1 MDEPEEIDE
10 PEVIKE
16 TGEADSTVVV
26 KNWRDYG
33 RNALVNLKKNWRCYA
48 KKGLAV
54 LKWTAVFFFAST
66 LFVEVLFTFINP
78 PVTPLMISR
87 VVEQKINGKRAK
99 LHKKWMP
106 IEKISPNMY
115 QAVVA
120 SEDNR
125 FLEHWGIDV
134 QAIEKAVQYNKRHRR
149 KHGAS
154 TITQQ
159 VAKNVFLWPARTWL
173 RKGFELY
180 FTVTIDLIWSKRRI
194 MEVYL
199 NVIETGDGIYGTEA
213 AAKDYFHKSAKNLT
227 RGEAALIAACL
238 PNPRKRNPA
247 APTPYLLRRQGRIL
261 NLMNKIGNV
270 KF

>member
-1 MDEPEEIDE
+1 MDEPE
-10 PEVIKE
+10 VLKE
-16 TGEADSTVVV
+16 AVEAEGTVVV
-26 KNWRDYG
+26 KDWRYYG
-33 RNALVNLKKNWRCYA
+33 RKALVI
-48 KKGLAV
+48 

-66 LFVEVLFTFINP
+66 LFMEVLFSFINP
-78 PVTPLMISR
+78 PITPLMIHR
-87 VVEQKINGKRAK
+87 VIEQKMAGKKAR

-115 QAVVA
+115 RAVVA

-134 QAIEKAVQYNKRHRR
+134 QAIEKAVQYNKRHKR

-213 AAKDYFHKSAKNLT
+213 AARDYFHKSAKNLT
-227 RGEAALIAACL
+227 RGEAALIASCL

-247 APTPYLLRRQGRIL
+247 APTSYLLRRQARIL
-261 NLMNKIGNV
+261 NLMNKIGEV

>member
-1 MDEPEEIDE
+1 VKPEKMDEPEVTN
-10 PEVIKE
+10 PVA
-16 TGEADSTVVV
+16 EADNTIAE
-26 KNWRDYG
+26 KKWRYYGKKALNAWKENWRYYA
-33 RNALVNLKKNWRCYA
+33 RVALT
-48 KKGLAV
+48 V
-54 LKWTAVFFFAST
+54 LKWTAVYFFAST
-66 LFVEVLFTFINP
+66 IFIEIIFTFINP
-78 PVTPLMISR
+78 PVTPLMITR
-87 VVEQKINGKRAK
+87 VIEQKMAGKKAK

-213 AAKDYFHKSAKNLT
+213 AARDYFHKSAKNLT
-227 RGEAALIAACL
+227 RGEASLIAACL

-247 APTPYLLRRQGRIL
+247 APTTYLLQRQARIL
-261 NLMNKIGNV
+261 NLMNKIGDV

>member
-1 MDEPEEIDE
+1 MDE
-10 PEVIKE
+10 PEVINE
-16 TGEADSTVVV
+16 PVEADSAVVV
-26 KNWRDYG
+26 KNLRYYA
-33 RNALVNLKKNWRCYA
+33 RTALIGMKNNWRNYA
-48 KKGLAV
+48 RKSLTI
-54 LKWTAVFFFAST
+54 LKWTVVFFFAST
-66 LFVEVLFTFINP
+66 LFIEVLFTFINP
-78 PVTPLMISR
+78 PITPLMINR
-87 VVEQKINGKRAK
+87 VFEQKMDGKKAK

-199 NVIETGDGIYGTEA
+199 NVIETGDGVYGTEA
-213 AAKDYFHKSAKNLT
+213 AAREYFHKSAKNLT

-238 PNPRKRNPA
+238 PNPIKRNPA
-247 APTPYLLRRQGRIL
+247 APTPYLLRRQGRWDPIRAA
-261 NLMNKIGNV
+261 KSGPRP
-270 KF
+270 

>member
-1 MDEPEEIDE
+1 MNE
-10 PEVIKE
+10 PEVINQAGK
-16 TGEADSTVVV
+16 ADSTVLV
-26 KNWRDYG
+26 KNWRYYG
-33 RNALVNLKKNWRCYA
+33 RNALDVLKKNWRNYA
-48 KKGLAV
+48 KKALTI

-66 LFVEVLFTFINP
+66 LFIEILFTFINP
-78 PVTPLMISR
+78 PITPLMINR
-87 VVEQKINGKRAK
+87 VIEQKMAGKRAK

-115 QAVVA
+115 RAVVA

-134 QAIEKAVQYNKRHRR
+134 QAIEKAVQYNKRHKR

-213 AAKDYFHKSAKNLT
+213 AARDYFHKSAKNLT

-247 APTPYLLRRQGRIL
+247 APTPYLLRRQARIL
-261 NLMNKIGNV
+261 NLMNKIGDV

>member
-1 MDEPEEIDE
+1 MDE

-16 TGEADSTVVV
+16 AVEADSLVVV
-26 KNWRDYG
+26 KNWRYYG
-33 RNALVNLKKNWRCYA
+33 RKALIELKENWRYYA
-48 KKGLAV
+48 KKALIV

-66 LFVEVLFTFINP
+66 FIIEVLFTFINP
-78 PVTPLMISR
+78 PITPLMINR
-87 VVEQKINGKRAK
+87 VIEQKMAGKKAK
-99 LHKKWMP
+99 LHKKWIP

-115 QAVVA
+115 RAVVA

-213 AAKDYFHKSAKNLT
+213 AARDYFHKSAKNLT

-261 NLMNKIGNV
+261 NLMNKIGDV

>member
-1 MDEPEEIDE
+1 MDEPEVVNQ
-10 PEVIKE
+10 PS
-16 TGEADSTVVV
+16 EADNPVEV
-26 KNWRDYG
+26 KNRQYFG
-33 RNALVNLKKNWRCYA
+33 RKALIAFKNNWRHYG
-48 KKGLAV
+48 KKTLV
-54 LKWTAVFFFAST
+54 IMKWTAVFFFAST

-78 PVTPLMISR
+78 PITPLMITR
-87 VVEQKINGKRAK
+87 VIEQKLAGKKAR

-134 QAIEKAVQYNKRHRR
+134 QAIEKAVEYNKRHRR

-199 NVIETGDGIYGTEA
+199 NVIETGNGIYGTEA
-213 AAKDYFHKSAKNLT
+213 AAREYFHKSAKNLT
-227 RGEAALIAACL
+227 RGESALIAACL

>member
-1 MDEPEEIDE
+1 VKPEEMDEPE
-10 PEVIKE
+10 VANQSV
-16 TGEADSTVVV
+16 EADNPVVV
-26 KNWRDYG
+26 KSRRYFG
-33 RNALVNLKKNWRCYA
+33 RNALISLKNNWRSYG
-48 KKGLAV
+48 KKALV
-54 LKWTAVFFFAST
+54 ILKWTAVFFFAST

-78 PVTPLMISR
+78 PVTPLMITR
-87 VVEQKINGKRAK
+87 VIEQKLAGKKAK

-199 NVIETGDGIYGTEA
+199 NVIETGNGIYGTEA
-213 AAKDYFHKSAKNLT
+213 AAREYFHKSAKNLS

-247 APTPYLLRRQGRIL
+247 APTSYLLGRQGRIL
-261 NLMNKIGNV
+261 NLMNKIGPV

>member
-1 MDEPEEIDE
+1 MDEPE
-10 PEVIKE
+10 VLH
-16 TGEADSTVVV
+16 EAVVPDSNVLVENRRFNV
-26 KNWRDYG
+26 KNALIAFIKNWRYYG
-33 RNALVNLKKNWRCYA
+33 IEALII
-48 KKGLAV
+48 

-78 PVTPLMISR
+78 PVTPLMINR
-87 VVEQKINGKRAK
+87 VIEQKLAGKKAK

-134 QAIEKAVQYNKRHRR
+134 QAIEKAVQYNKRHKR

-213 AAKDYFHKSAKNLT
+213 AARDYFHKSAKNLT
-227 RGEAALIAACL
+227 RGEAALIASCL

-247 APTPYLLRRQGRIL
+247 APTSYLLRRQGRIL
-261 NLMNKIGNV
+261 NLMNKIGAV

>member
-1 MDEPEEIDE
+1 MDEPDVSPPFI
-10 PEVIKE
+10 
-16 TGEADSTVVV
+16 EAENPIVV
-26 KNWRDYG
+26 KDWRYYS
-33 RNALVNLKKNWRCYA
+33 RKILVA
-48 KKGLAV
+48 
-54 LKWTAVFFFAST
+54 LKWTVLFFFAST
-66 LFVEVLFTFINP
+66 LFAEVIFTFINP
-78 PVTPLMISR
+78 PVTPLMLHR
-87 VVEQKINGKRAK
+87 VIEQKLNGKKAR

-106 IEKISPNMY
+106 LEKISPNMVR
-115 QAVVA
+115 AVVA

-134 QAIEKAVQYNKRHRR
+134 KAIEKAVQYNKRHKR

-213 AAKDYFHKSAKNLT
+213 ASRKYFHKSANKLT

-261 NLMNKIGNV
+261 NLMNKIGDV